1 MERHALPVRLSAAF
15 NKVKNKSIAKKKA
28 LKIRFIP
35 SRRLGGGASHAPG
48 SPRAYFVRQSACYIA
63 QYFHSALI
71 HILYYMVTGVLDSG
85 IGGLTT
91 LSEILRVR
99 GGGEYIYFA
108 DAAHCPYGDKSAAQI
123 AAIVRAGA
131 VRLMD
136 EGAECIVLACNTATA
151 CAIDGLR
158 SEFEKTTFVGTEPC
172 IKTAKIYGKR
182 LCVLATPLTIRQ
194 PRFARLLNGEDCF
207 IPDCAP
213 LAAEIEHGY
222 PHLTGAYKMLA
233 KILAPCRNEKFDA
246 CVLGCTHYCLIKDH
260 VQKLLRCPVLDGNNG
275 VARQLR
281 KLAGASPDRGK
292 VRLITSAPDIYTL
305 RAAAEKILRRS
316 AAPSIIP

>member
-1 MERHALPVRLSAAF
+1 M
-15 NKVKNKSIAKKKA
+15 
-28 LKIRFIP
+28 
-35 SRRLGGGASHAPG
+35 RRLAAERPTLP
-48 SPRAYFVRQSACYIA
+48 PRAYFVRQSACYIA

-123 AAIVRAGA
+123 AAIVSAGA

-158 SEFEKTTFVGTEPC
+158 AEFEKTTFVGTEPC

-292 VRLITSAPDIYTL
+292 VRLITSSPDIYTL
-305 RAAAEKILRRS
+305 RAAAEKILRQF

>member
-1 MERHALPVRLSAAF
+1 
-15 NKVKNKSIAKKKA
+15 
-28 LKIRFIP
+28 
-35 SRRLGGGASHAPG
+35 
-48 SPRAYFVRQSACYIA
+48 
-63 QYFHSALI
+63 
-71 HILYYMVTGVLDSG
+71 MVTGVLDSG

-158 SEFEKTTFVGTEPC
+158 AEFEKTTFVGTEPC
-172 IKTAKIYGKR
+172 IKTAKNYGKR

-233 KILAPCRNEKFDA
+233 KILSPCRNEKFDA
-246 CVLGCTHYCLIKDH
+246 CVLGCTHYCLMKDH
-260 VQKLLRCPVLDGNNG
+260 VKKLLRCPVLDGNNG

-305 RAAAEKILRRS
+305 RAAAEKILRRF

>member
-1 MERHALPVRLSAAF
+1 
-15 NKVKNKSIAKKKA
+15 
-28 LKIRFIP
+28 
-35 SRRLGGGASHAPG
+35 
-48 SPRAYFVRQSACYIA
+48 
-63 QYFHSALI
+63 
-71 HILYYMVTGVLDSG
+71 MVTGVLDSG

-136 EGAECIVLACNTATA
+136 EGAECIVLACNT
-151 CAIDGLR
+151 
-158 SEFEKTTFVGTEPC
+158 
-172 IKTAKIYGKR
+172 

-213 LAAEIEHGY
+213 LAAEIEHSY

-246 CVLGCTHYCLIKDH
+246 CVLGCTHYCLIKVY

-305 RAAAEKILRRS
+305 RAAAEKILRQF